1 MSIGD
6 FNNIT
11 WVDEVT
17 DLSKTNLQAMSNKIS
32 ELDTELNYSRAY
44 NWLNMVDY
52 FYVRNQKILD
62 YFQSGWSYD
71 TGFSSTI
78 GNDTTNFRIG
88 TAGQRLTHTS
98 SSSGW
103 NVAYIN
109 ISSVNALLTDNGDI
123 LTTSDYFVFYFY
135 IYNASAVNSIQFGVG
150 NSDSKFKY
158 AHFASGFSTGWN
170 CMYIKISDMSD
181 SGSNID
187 LTTVT
192 YLTFRWD
199 CNASYSGCYVTGQLL
214 TVQRNYSNLPCL
226 LQEYNISAWTRISSA
241 LYALVLD
248 TSDGYPKPNLICLE
262 NTIGNLLLLSSA
274 GWNCF
279 YAKVYFAI
287 KLASNMPALT
297 YYIDSN
303 NYLSFYIDTS
313 NYLTIKKCLSGSITY
328 YTNAYT
334 SLAINTKVLM
344 LITKVNNIIRV
355 ICSNNGSVKI
365 LEIADPFPDSIGYFY
380 LTNGIG
386 YLRDF
391 VVSNKSTLMLNS
403 GSSIYY

>member
-6 FNNIT
+6 FENIT
-11 WVDEVT
+11 WIDEVT

-52 FYVRNQKILD
+52 FYTRNQKILD
-62 YFQSGWSYD
+62 YSQSGWSYD
-71 TGFSSTI
+71 TGFNSSMS
-78 GNDTTNFRIG
+78 NDTTNFRIG
-88 TAGQRLTHTS
+88 YAGQRLTHTN

-109 ISSVNALLTDNGDI
+109 IASINALLTDNGDI
-123 LTTSDYFVFYFY
+123 LTTSDYLVFYFY
-135 IYNASAVNSIQFGVG
+135 IYDAAAINSLEFGIG
-150 NSDSKFKY
+150 NSSTKY
-158 AHFASGFSTGWN
+158 KNISFSSGFSTGWN
-170 CMYIKISDMSD
+170 CLYTKISSMTDV
-181 SGSNID
+181 GTGID
-187 LTTVT
+187 LTDVT
-192 YLTFRWD
+192 YLRFTWD
-199 CNASYSGCYVTGQLL
+199 CKSGYSGCYITSQLL
-214 TVQRNYSNLPCL
+214 MIQRNHSNLPCL
-226 LQEYNISAWTRISSA
+226 LQEYNGSSWSRISSYV
-241 LYALVLD
+241 YASVMD

-262 NTIGNLLLLSSA
+262 NTAGNLLLLGNA

-279 YAKVYFAI
+279 YAKVYFFI

-313 NYLTIKKCLSGSITY
+313 NYLTIKKCLSGSIAY

-344 LITKVNNIIRV
+344 YITKVNQIIRV

-365 LEIADPFPDSIGYFY
+365 VEIADPFIDSIGYFY

-403 GSSIYY
+403 GSSIYF